1 MLDCISGIIERKK
14 NGINLTTDILNIEI
28 DFISKSLE
36 LMRDA
41 QQISND
47 AYLDSGSIQ
56 GGLTVIS
63 SLIKQ
68 NISDTEIESL
78 LYTLHTRALVLDK
91 KYPGLNNILE
101 DYRE

>member
-1 MLDCISGIIERKK
+1 MLDCISLIIEKRIER
-14 NGINLTTDILNIEI
+14 GRITSDMLNLEIEY
-28 DFISKSLE
+28 ISQTLE

-63 SLIKQ
+63 SLYEQGIPD
-68 NISDTEIESL
+68 NEINSL
-78 LYTLHTRALVLDK
+78 IQTLYERTKNLEE
-91 KYPGLNNILE
+91 KYPGFSKILE
-101 DYRE
+101 SYRK

>member
-1 MLDCISGIIERKK
+1 MLNCIRKLIEENKMVK
-14 NGINLTTDILNIEI
+14 ISSELLDQEIE
-28 DFISKSLE
+28 FISKSLE

-63 SLIKQ
+63 SLIEQ
-68 NISDTEIESL
+68 QIPDVEIDSL
-78 LYTLHTRALVLDK
+78 MQKLYLRSE
-91 KYPGLNNILE
+91 ILE
-101 DYRE
+101 ENHPGISEILESYRN

>member
-1 MLDCISGIIERKK
+1 MLNCIKKLIEENKMVK
-14 NGINLTTDILNIEI
+14 ISSELLDQEIE
-28 DFISKSLE
+28 FISKSLE

-63 SLIKQ
+63 SLIEQ
-68 NISDTEIESL
+68 QIPDVEIDSL
-78 LYTLHTRALVLDK
+78 MQTLYLRSE
-91 KYPGLNNILE
+91 ILE
-101 DYRE
+101 ENHPGISEILESYRN

>member
-1 MLDCISGIIERKK
+1 VLGCISGIIEKKK
-14 NGINLTTDILNIEI
+14 NGINLTSDILNIEI
-28 DFISKSLE
+28 DFLSKSLE

-78 LYTLHTRALVLDK
+78 LYTLHSRALILDE
-91 KYPGLNNILE
+91 KYPGLDSIIE
-101 DYRE
+101 TYRE